1 MSAYACVM
9 SAYAYASIHANP
21 RKRACARA
29 HTTRTHKHTNTHIYT
44 HTPMQ
49 TRIFPT
55 HANLCVGFS
64 PETSAETKKQVTC
77 EKQKKKVTCE
87 VSWLAIESGCGPTPD
102 GLGSIRMSTT
112 ILPALTLS
120 TLKLAVSN

>member
-49 TRIFPT
+49 TRIFPNPREPVRWVLT
-55 HANLCVGFS
+55 GNQRRNKKTGNL
-64 PETSAETKKQVTC
+64 
-77 EKQKKKVTCE
+77 
-87 VSWLAIESGCGPTPD
+87 
-102 GLGSIRMSTT
+102 
-112 ILPALTLS
+112 
-120 TLKLAVSN
+120 